1 MSAPLSVHVDF
12 SSQGGSIVALE
23 ANKRRNMAAG
33 LKSAMLRQEIEAK
46 LSSRI
51 PAALSPQP
59 QQAPRLLPIG
69 IPEIDQLLG
78 GGLPLGGITEFSG
91 APGSGRTSLA
101 YAALRAASQEAAC
114 AYIDAQDA
122 LDPYSAAAAG
132 VHLANLLWVRFPA
145 VEARQIEPAAG
156 RRSDSSAE
164 YLRRMSQA
172 GRYGHH
178 PREETRGVD
187 AALVKM
193 LEKKAEA
200 RMHKAQGTPGYPNQR
215 LTLAAASEDQI
226 AFDHFNARRAD
237 ASDPLRQLD
246 RIAAEEARMRA
257 AAVHGETAHAEM
269 KAKSEKPWSR
279 LDKVIRATDQV
290 LQSGGFR
297 IVVLDLGST
306 PAEQALRIPSA
317 TWFRFRRAAQ
327 EGDAILLLLTQQPC
341 ARSSASCVLE
351 CSANGTGG
359 SAKTVLTAV
368 SYSAE
373 VARQRQSHE
382 LLKKAPGR
390 VASWTAVPEWM
401 RTGSGQR

>member
-1 MSAPLSVHVDF
+1 
-12 SSQGGSIVALE
+12 
-23 ANKRRNMAAG
+23 MAAG
-33 LKSAMLRQEIEAK
+33 SKSAMLKQQIEAK
-46 LSSRI
+46 LSARI
-51 PAALSPQP
+51 PAALTPQP
-59 QQAPRLLPIG
+59 QQAPRLLPLGIAEIDRLIGGG
-69 IPEIDQLLG
+69 IPLG
-78 GGLPLGGITEFSG
+78 AVTEFSG

-101 YAALRAASQEAAC
+101 YAALRSAGQEAAC
-114 AYIDAQDA
+114 AYIDAQNT

-132 VHLANLLWVRFPA
+132 VPLSNLLWVRFPA
-145 VEARQIEPAAG
+145 VEQTQVHPPTG
-156 RRSDSSAE
+156 GSDHASAE

-178 PREETRGVD
+178 PRTETKGMD

-193 LEKKAEA
+193 LEQKAEA

-215 LTLAAASEDQI
+215 LSLAAASEEQI
-226 AFDHFNARRAD
+226 AYDHFNARRTD
-237 ASDPLRQLD
+237 ESDPLRQLD
-246 RIAAEEARMRA
+246 RMAAEEARKR
-257 AAVHGETAHAEM
+257 
-269 KAKSEKPWSR
+269 SEHLPVPAIHSKLIDNPWSR

-297 IVVLDLGST
+297 VVVLDLAST
-306 PAEQALRIPSA
+306 PVEQALRIPSA

-351 CSANGTGG
+351 CAMTGTAE
-359 SAKTVLTAV
+359 SRKTVFTAI
-368 SYSAE
+368 SYSAA

-390 VASWTAVPEWM
+390 VASWTATPDWM
-401 RTGSGQR
+401 RSGLR